1 MIHTSWCAVRARL
14 EAGAAWLPP
23 LLLRLILAWEF
34 WEAGVTKL
42 RGSNWFA
49 GVQSRFPFPFDLVP
63 AQLSWSLATWTE
75 LLGALALLLGLG
87 TRLAAFALLVLT
99 FVATAAVHWPESW
112 DSLAQL
118 WQGYA
123 ITDTGAGNFKLPLL
137 FAIMLLPLVFG
148 GAGRISVD
156 DLLSGRRR
164 DRGGV
169 AAIHD
174 RRALA
179 LALAVLAVPLLFLL
193 PLVGIALGLAAV
205 GLAWRAASPPAS
217 GAETPPA
224 R

>member
-1 MIHTSWCAVRARL
+1 MIHTSWRAVRARL
-14 EAGAAWLPP
+14 DAGAAWLPP

-75 LLGALALLLGLG
+75 LIGALALLLGLG

-137 FAIMLLPLVFG
+137 FAIMLLPLLFG
-148 GAGRISVD
+148 GAGRVSLD
-156 DLLSGRRR
+156 FLLSPRRR
-164 DRGGV
+164 DPSG
-169 AAIHD
+169 AAARHD
-174 RRALA
+174 RRAIA
-179 LALAVLAVPLLFLL
+179 LALAVLALPLLFLL
-193 PLVGIALGLAAV
+193 PLAGAALAAAALA
-205 GLAWRAASPPAS
+205 LAWRPVTAPGRVASPPS
-217 GAETPPA
+217 S
-224 R
+224 